1 MGERARGGGC
11 GGGGKVN
18 PTGDS
23 NSERTDLLLN
33 EWSYMAQRIEKELL
47 EQIARLKDDEQLRLL
62 EFARSLSRSPAEG
75 EAGKKL
81 LRFAGVIDKDDLA
94 IMETAIKEGCELVN
108 ANEW

>member
-18 PTGDS
+18 LTGDPK
-23 NSERTDLLLN
+23 ERTDLSLN

-75 EAGKKL
+75 EAGKRL

>member
-11 GGGGKVN
+11 GRGGKVN
-18 PTGDS
+18 LTGDPK
-23 NSERTDLLLN
+23 ERTDLLLN
-33 EWSYMAQRIEKELL
+33 EWSYMAQKIEKELL

-81 LRFAGVIDKDDLA
+81 LRFAGIIDKDDLA
-94 IMETAIKEGCELVN
+94 IMETAIEEGCELVN
-108 ANEW
+108 TNEW